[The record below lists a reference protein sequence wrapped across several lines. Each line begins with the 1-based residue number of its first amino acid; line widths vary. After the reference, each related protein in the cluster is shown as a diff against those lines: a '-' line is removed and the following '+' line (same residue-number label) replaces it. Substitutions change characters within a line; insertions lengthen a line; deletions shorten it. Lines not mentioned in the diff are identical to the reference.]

1 MAKSNILTEYYN
13 GEGVLVTVYKA
24 RKPRQG
30 EKTWRGA
37 SKYSAYN
44 LGGKAITLRAAG
56 LARGHG

>member
-1 MAKSNILTEYYN
+1 MAKSNILTQYFNEN
-13 GEGVLVTVYKA
+13 GHLVTVYKT

-37 SKYSAYN
+37 SKYSTYN

-56 LARGHG
+56 LDNAKG